1 MKYLHFPHDT
11 TNPSQKTLAFCTN
24 TPPFPAILIR
34 ITSPLAH
41 TALFLAHIAPHPHV
55 ILSLQ
60 MFNSNTMMYVVMGL
74 SRIQFFKN
82 TFWVGFFTS
91 ISRILGYLRE
101 RLVSHFL
108 GVGAETD
115 ALLIAI
121 KIPSFF
127 RRVLAEG
134 AFSSS
139 FVPILTDIQKRASSK
154 QASFILTSFAFLALI
169 LIPLIAAFEIWA
181 DTIITFL
188 LPKLASTPERLTYT
202 ILFSRIIFPFILFI
216 SFASIFSGILQSHL
230 RFGMVASSPAIG
242 NLTLVCAGFY
252 YVPHAQDPQSI
263 ATHFAW
269 VILASGIAQFL
280 WVLWPTTKLI
290 PKAFLS
296 AKTQFSSPEFRRFLR
311 NFFPGIVGIAS
322 LQINII
328 VDTVFV
334 SLLGIGGASYLA
346 YADRVIQL
354 PVSVISASLSITL
367 LPSLTHMVTARKKKT
382 SDSLFTASL
391 GVCLLLA
398 IPASIGSCLE
408 SRFIIKMLY
417 NYGAFSQEHIAPTA
431 TCLCMFA
438 LGLPAFLS
446 SKILSTLFFAH
457 KNTRTPARA
466 TIASVAICIISNTL
480 LIGPLGHTGIALGT
494 TISSYSHTAILLFM
508 AHKFRLL
515 PPRLLQ
521 NLLFVRILCANAL
534 FAVYVYFCTPF
545 VIENGICTGR
555 FTCTI
560 LTIVSAVI
568 AYILLCILCGL
579 GKYWSMVR
587 QA

>member
-1 MKYLHFPHDT
+1 MQI
-11 TNPSQKTLAFCTN
+11 S
-24 TPPFPAILIR
+24 I
-34 ITSPLAH
+34 
-41 TALFLAHIAPHPHV
+41 
-55 ILSLQ
+55 
-60 MFNSNTMMYVVMGL
+60 SNTMMGVVMGL
-74 SRIQFFKN
+74 SRAQFFKD

-127 RRVLAEG
+127 RRILAEG

-139 FVPILTDIQKRASSK
+139 FVPILTDIQKRASQQ
-154 QASFILTSFAFLALI
+154 QASFILTAFAFLALI
-169 LIPLIAAFEIWA
+169 LVPLITAFEVWA
-181 DTIITFL
+181 DSIITFL
-188 LPKLASTPERLTYT
+188 LPKLASTPTRLAYT

-216 SFASIFSGILQSHL
+216 SFSSIFSGILQSHL
-230 RFGMVASSPAIG
+230 RFCMVASAPAIG

-252 YVPHAQDPQSI
+252 FVPFVDTPQAI
-263 ATHFAW
+263 ATYFAW
-269 VILASGIAQFL
+269 IILASGAAQLL
-280 WVLWPTTKLI
+280 WVLWPAAKLI
-290 PKAFLS
+290 PKAFLT
-296 AKTQFSSPEFRRFLR
+296 AKANFTSPNFRKFLR
-311 NFFPGIVGIAS
+311 NFLPGIIGIAS
-322 LQINII
+322 FQINII

-367 LPSLTHMVTARKKKT
+367 LPSLTHMIAAHKKKT
-382 SDSLFTASL
+382 SNGLFTASL

-408 SRFIIKMLY
+408 SKFIIKMLY

-431 TCLCMFA
+431 SCLCMFA

-446 SKILSTLFFAH
+446 SKIFSTLFFAH

-466 TIASVAICIISNTL
+466 TIASVVICIISNAL
-480 LIGPLGHTGIALGT
+480 LIKPLGHTGIALGT
-494 TISSYSHTAILLFM
+494 TISAYSHTAVLFFMARKLKLLPENLFRNLLFM
-508 AHKFRLL
+508 RIIIA
-515 PPRLLQ
+515 
-521 NLLFVRILCANAL
+521 NILFGAYI
-534 FAVYVYFCTPF
+534 YICTPLI
-545 VIENGICTGR
+545 IEKGICTGR
-555 FTCTI
+555 FSCTI
-560 LTIVSAVI
+560 LTISSAVG
-568 AYILLCILCGL
+568 AYILLCIACGL
-579 GKYWSMVR
+579 GKYWSLVR
-587 QA
+587 KS